1 MSETKAELSQRL
13 REMVDRFVSEGGEIV
28 QVPIGMTG
36 SDFKFHGL
44 VVPPRSQ
51 KSERSE
57 RKVQVFGL
65 SRHSKTRP
73 GFHREKIL
81 LMKEKDFD

>member
-44 VVPPRSQ
+44 VVTQRSPRG
-51 KSERSE
+51 K
-57 RKVQVFGL
+57 RKAQLFGL

-73 GFHREKIL
+73 GFHREKIFL
-81 LMKEKDFD
+81 NEKN

>member
-1 MSETKAELSQRL
+1 MSETKAELSQRS
-13 REMVDRFVSEGGEIV
+13 RAMVDRFVSEGGEIV

-44 VVPPRSQ
+44 VVTQRSPRS
-51 KSERSE
+51 K
-57 RKVQVFGL
+57 RKAQLFGL

-73 GFHREKIL
+73 GFHREKIFL
-81 LMKEKDFD
+81 NEKN